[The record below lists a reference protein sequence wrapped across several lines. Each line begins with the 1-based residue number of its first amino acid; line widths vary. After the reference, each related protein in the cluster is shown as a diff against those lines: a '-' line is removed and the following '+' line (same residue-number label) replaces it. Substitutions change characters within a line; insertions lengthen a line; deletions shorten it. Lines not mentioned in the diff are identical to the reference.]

1 MPCTW
6 RYVHHPIGANV
17 HALRFYTQEREGIH
31 VPWDNGTLLPVK
43 DTNGVV
49 RPSLTAFLFNT
60 EIKNVEAS
68 AMATSTTP
76 IMLTL
81 HASIGSTTTLCRSSC
96 FLPSTSSH
104 SNSFGCPIQGILFQ
118 PDSVGCQIQG
128 VSFHSKSV
136 GCQIQD
142 ISFLPS
148 SNNKTTIQ
156 PFFSSITSSSIIL
169 MRGKSLH
176 FCLANCHLPS
186 PAQCHLPSPAR
197 SPPQSVSNSYLCNL
211 GKGYLSNPAR
221 SLLTSLVVRPLMRCL
236 AKN

>member
-1 MPCTW
+1 MRASMPCTW

-96 FLPSTSSH
+96 FLPSTLSSPNQKLSTRPRLKPFAKLSQQPSSASSRGH
-104 SNSFGCPIQGILFQ
+104 SSKPSQKVSTMPIQQ
-118 PDSVGCQIQG
+118 PS
-128 VSFHSKSV
+128 SKPSPMPSAKPS
-136 GCQIQD
+136 QT
-142 ISFLPS
+142 PS
-148 SNNKTTIQ
+148 SNLIHQ
-156 PFFSSITSSSIIL
+156 PSSKPNHEASAKPRPVFTL
-169 MRGKSLH
+169 
-176 FCLANCHLPS
+176 LP
-186 PAQCHLPSPAR
+186 
-197 SPPQSVSNSYLCNL
+197 
-211 GKGYLSNPAR
+211 
-221 SLLTSLVVRPLMRCL
+221 
-236 AKN
+236 

>member
-17 HALRFYTQEREGIH
+17 HALRFYTQEREGTH
-31 VPWDNGTLLPVK
+31 VPWNEGTLLPVE

-49 RPSLTAFLFNT
+49 RPSLTAFLFNA

-76 IMLTL
+76 ITLTL
-81 HASIGSTTTLCRSSC
+81 HASIGSTATLRRSSC

-104 SNSFGCPIQGILFQ
+104 SSSVSCPIQGILFQ

-128 VSFHSKSV
+128 ISFHSNSV

-148 SNNKTTIQ
+148 SSNKTTIQ
-156 PFFSSITSSSIIL
+156 PFFLSITSSSIIL
-169 MRGKSLH
+169 MRRKSLH
-176 FCLANCHLPS
+176 FYLAN
-186 PAQCHLPSPAR
+186 CHLPSPAR
-197 SPPQSVSNSYLCNL
+197 SPPQSVSNSHLCNL